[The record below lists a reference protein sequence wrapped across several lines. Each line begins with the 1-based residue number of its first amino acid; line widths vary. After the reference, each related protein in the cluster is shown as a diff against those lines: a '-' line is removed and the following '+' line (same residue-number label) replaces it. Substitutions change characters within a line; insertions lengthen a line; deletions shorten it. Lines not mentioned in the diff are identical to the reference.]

1 MPSAVMG
8 PSKEGYVWVI
18 NDAEDKM
25 YVPEGTIMGIGQDW
39 EEEEEQEIVEYSEP
53 MGAVR
58 GVGEGIPEHIK
69 DMFDRA
75 SAGVGEDEAVALK
88 FLLIKY
94 RGVFAEHDMDLGDFS
109 AVKHV
114 IDTRDARPVKQRPR
128 QTPFAFEGEEKKH
141 LKILD
146 AGIISRGVSE
156 WASPTVLVRKRDGTV
171 RYCIDLRKVNEVTV
185 KDRYPLPK
193 ICECI
198 DALAGCEYF
207 FCLDMANGYYQIKME
222 GEDRDKTAFVTKY
235 GQFVFNIILFG
246 LSNAPGT
253 FCRALAL
260 VLRGLS
266 WESVVSFLDDIVI
279 LGRSFEDHMKNM
291 EQVLSRFRDFKLKL
305 KPSKCELLKRD
316 IIFLGHKI
324 SREGV
329 SPNPGK
335 VREVKEWP
343 TPKNKTELE
352 AFLGLVNLYREHLD
366 RFADTAACLY
376 RLTGARV
383 KFDWGEEE
391 EDSLKK
397 LKEAITEAPLLVYPK
412 EGGGFVLDTDAS
424 DKAIGAVLS
433 QVQDGKERVVAYG
446 SFVLSTAQ
454 RNYCVTRRELLAIVV
469 FTKHFRHYLLGNKF
483 KVRTDHNSLIWLM
496 RFKNI
501 EGQLA
506 RWIEELQNYDM
517 ELLYRAGRDHGNA
530 DGMSRL
536 PDMVKLCRGYKVGVK
551 IEELPC
557 GGCRFRGRMQ
567 DKWGKFEEVDDVVPL
582 AVREVS
588 LEPGGWVENY
598 TKDELRKEQLEGDIV
613 GKVLRWLELG
623 GEPQREELLL
633 ADPAVKYFWRFKE
646 NVAIRGVVLKY
657 KWMSGKDRWLLV
669 VPEILKGT
677 VLEFRHN
684 KGMAGHMG
692 IEKTKSRVLE
702 RAIWYNLRNSCEE
715 HVKGCAVC
723 NRQKK
728 GCRVARGEQQ
738 LFHAGYALERVH
750 IDIMGSLVETQKGN
764 KYILVIVD
772 QFTKWMEAFPLKNQL
787 AETVA
792 GVVVREFV
800 ARFGCP
806 LEIHTDQG
814 RNFESELF
822 KEMCELLEIGKT
834 RTTSYRPSA

>member
-1 MPSAVMG
+1 M
-8 PSKEGYVWVI
+8 
-18 NDAEDKM
+18 
-25 YVPEGTIMGIGQDW
+25 
-39 EEEEEQEIVEYSEP
+39 
-53 MGAVR
+53 
-58 GVGEGIPEHIK
+58 
-69 DMFDRA
+69 
-75 SAGVGEDEAVALK
+75 
-88 FLLIKY
+88 
-94 RGVFAEHDMDLGDFS
+94 
-109 AVKHV
+109 
-114 IDTRDARPVKQRPR
+114 
-128 QTPFAFEGEEKKH
+128 
-141 LKILD
+141 D

-193 ICECI
+193 ISECI

-207 FCLDMANGYYQIKME
+207 SCLDMANGYYQIKME

-235 GQFVFNIILFG
+235 GQFVFNRMPFG

-253 FCRALAL
+253 FCRALGL

-316 IIFLGHKI
+316 IIFLGHKV

-352 AFLGLVNLYREHLD
+352 AFLGLINFYREHLD

-536 PDMVKLCRGYKVGVK
+536 PDMV
-551 IEELPC
+551 EL
-557 GGCRFRGRMQ
+557 
-567 DKWGKFEEVDDVVPL
+567 
-582 AVREVS
+582 
-588 LEPGGWVENY
+588 
-598 TKDELRKEQLEGDIV
+598 
-613 GKVLRWLELG
+613 
-623 GEPQREELLL
+623 
-633 ADPAVKYFWRFKE
+633 
-646 NVAIRGVVLKY
+646 
-657 KWMSGKDRWLLV
+657 
-669 VPEILKGT
+669 
-677 VLEFRHN
+677 
-684 KGMAGHMG
+684 
-692 IEKTKSRVLE
+692 
-702 RAIWYNLRNSCEE
+702 
-715 HVKGCAVC
+715 
-723 NRQKK
+723 
-728 GCRVARGEQQ
+728 
-738 LFHAGYALERVH
+738 
-750 IDIMGSLVETQKGN
+750 
-764 KYILVIVD
+764 
-772 QFTKWMEAFPLKNQL
+772 
-787 AETVA
+787 
-792 GVVVREFV
+792 
-800 ARFGCP
+800 
-806 LEIHTDQG
+806 
-814 RNFESELF
+814 
-822 KEMCELLEIGKT
+822 
-834 RTTSYRPSA
+834 